1 VSGEL
6 TAAVVPAPVGIR
18 GPRWPRR
25 VFDAL
30 LGYLP
35 IVLMAL
41 LALATWWLVKNTPVP
56 AAPRPAETARHEPDY
71 TMTEFMVQRFGADG
85 AMRVQIEGQQL
96 RHYPDSDTLE
106 IEEPRILTIGPDG
119 RRTVASA
126 RRAVSNGDA
135 SEVQLRGGASVV
147 RGPLGAEEAIEFR
160 GEFLHAFASTERL
173 RSHLPVWVRRG
184 NTELR
189 ADGLEYDHLART
201 LDLKGR
207 TRATFAPPPRKGG

>member
-1 VSGEL
+1 ML
-6 TAAVVPAPVGIR
+6 AAPAAPRLRAI
-18 GPRWPRR
+18 GPSWPRR
-25 VFDAL
+25 VLDVL

-56 AAPRPAETARHEPDY
+56 GPERPAVTVRHEPDY
-71 TMTEFMVQRFGADG
+71 TMTDFLVQRFGADG
-85 AMRVQIEGQQL
+85 TMRVQLEGRQL
-96 RHYPDSDTLE
+96 RHYPDTDTLE

-126 RRAVSNGDA
+126 RRAVANGDA
-135 SEVQLRGGASVV
+135 SEVQLQGGASVV

-160 GEFLHAFASTERL
+160 GEFLHAFAHTEKL
-173 RSHLPVWVRRG
+173 RSHLPVWVRKG
-184 NTELR
+184 ATELR

-207 TRATFAPPPRKGG
+207 TRATFAAPKGKAG